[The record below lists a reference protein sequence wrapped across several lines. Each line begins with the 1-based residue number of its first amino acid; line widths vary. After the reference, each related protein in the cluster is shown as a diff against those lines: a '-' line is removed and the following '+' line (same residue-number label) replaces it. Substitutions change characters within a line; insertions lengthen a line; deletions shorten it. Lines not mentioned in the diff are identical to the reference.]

1 MDAALGTIRPAG
13 TDMWTTWANWTRATP
28 FSGAYHNFYDT
39 TYLVTPQ
46 SNCSHVIEQCHGGEP
61 CSRAPDLP
69 SDPLRVGT
77 GLTARFLDEHLC
89 ECGNHTAFCAPS
101 CTALPGDVSGVISG
115 DIWIYDFNSQRHKYA
130 QNGQCNGPN
139 GWYRDRCACEGNW
152 DPTDKCNTCA
162 ADWGGPNC
170 DERIDPDIE
179 QDLYLQY
186 ASGWGYS
193 YKHLVLQQ
201 MLPLARARALQ
212 KAHALISQYVPS
224 YLASRSNET
233 DLQKRRAFAVQLQQD
248 ISEYAVRFGQIICN
262 LVDPRDPDTGEYH
275 PYPNLCCGSWS
286 SDRCEAQRSW
296 SKKIVAYQ
304 DRTNAVLGK
313 YGLWWAPSPPPR
325 PPPSPS
331 PSPPSPPSPPPV
343 WYSPESPAFGAVVLL
358 LMISNLCAILI
369 LLVYCSRK
377 GRSAQTG
384 WTPVGTN
391 LAISES
397 VEMARPPL
405 VVTGTAVE
413 EAIITGTPAKEAD
426 GSRASGEKKLLGY
439 PYGPEP

>member
-1 MDAALGTIRPAG
+1 
-13 TDMWTTWANWTRATP
+13 
-28 FSGAYHNFYDT
+28 
-39 TYLVTPQ
+39 
-46 SNCSHVIEQCHGGEP
+46 
-61 CSRAPDLP
+61 
-69 SDPLRVGT
+69 
-77 GLTARFLDEHLC
+77 
-89 ECGNHTAFCAPS
+89 
-101 CTALPGDVSGVISG
+101 
-115 DIWIYDFNSQRHKYA
+115 
-130 QNGQCNGPN
+130 
-139 GWYRDRCACEGNW
+139 
-152 DPTDKCNTCA
+152 
-162 ADWGGPNC
+162 
-170 DERIDPDIE
+170 
-179 QDLYLQY
+179 
-186 ASGWGYS
+186 
-193 YKHLVLQQ
+193 

-262 LVDPRDPDTGEYH
+262 LVDPRDMSDRYVG
-275 PYPNLCCGSWS
+275 NACCGSWS
-286 SDRCEAQRSW
+286 SDGCEAQRSL

-384 WTPVGTN
+384 WTPVGNN

-426 GSRASGEKKLLGY
+426 GARASGGNKLLGY